1 MLTLK
6 KNKTLY
12 TKYKKI
18 TVKIGKMHAKNAMH
32 KLMHTYQHMQLCLHN
47 KQRDTFMKQMK
58 SNKKQKSTQ
67 RTI

>member
-6 KNKTLY
+6 KIKHYILNIKN
-12 TKYKKI
+12 